1 MSQFFR
7 SRYALSV
14 AALLF
19 HQLLISIIF
28 KGSLYLQAMKRITII
43 LLFFSLIY
51 STRAQ
56 AQETV
61 IDENA
66 KGYYSQILGYN
77 VQNIFNYQV
86 FNLIDSWLNT
96 PYKYGGKDENGIDC
110 SGFVNTIIRTFT
122 GANLGCNSYDMYH
135 KLPHVNFSNLKAG
148 DLVFFRTRGKRVS
161 HVGMYLGQD
170 KFVHSSTSNGVIVS
184 DINQAYYKKRF
195 VKGGR
200 LNLNSAGSTANH

>member
-1 MSQFFR
+1 M
-7 SRYALSV
+7 
-14 AALLF
+14 
-19 HQLLISIIF
+19 
-28 KGSLYLQAMKRITII
+28 
-43 LLFFSLIY
+43 
-51 STRAQ
+51 RAK

-110 SGFVNTIIRTFT
+110 SGFINTIIRTFT
-122 GANLGCNSYDMYH
+122 GANFGCNSYDMYH
-135 KLPHVNFSNLKAG
+135 KLPHVSFSNLKAG